1 MAEEKEKAFVLPDEK
16 VFVKPNYNNPG
27 WIKNKNHRAF
37 FLMEGTSIRLM
48 APMKR
53 SGGIANVL
61 TKQEKIT
68 LENLLHM
75 KNDELSVYRRDD
87 NFWETKI
94 VTLNKDTKQLDLS
107 DPNDYIEYKILMHNK
122 DLVAPSIKNVK
133 DRATYKFYIE
143 RPSEVTSIKS
153 EKAQVNVDAWRAF
166 GKIANDKGKVVDML
180 KVYGESFPAYAKHK
194 NLSETE
200 NDLDFLSTILS
211 EIVEQDKELFV
222 EVSQDPLFE
231 AKLLVSKCH
240 NKGLIT
246 KNANKYYIKG
256 EPQPFASSLKGAC
269 EFIEAEDHQDFK
281 LTLETK
287 LDS

>member
-1 MAEEKEKAFVLPDEK
+1 MKEQEKAFTLPNEI
-16 VFVKPNYNNPG
+16 VYVKPNYNNPG

-37 FLMEGTSIRLM
+37 FLMEGTSMRLM

-68 LENLLHM
+68 LENALFM
-75 KNDELSVYRRDD
+75 KNDELSVYRRED
-87 NFWETKI
+87 NFWETKM
-94 VTLNKDTKQLDLS
+94 VTLNKDTKRLDLS
-107 DPNDYIEYKILMHNK
+107 DPNDYIEYKILMFNK

-143 RPSEVTSIKS
+143 RPKEVSAIKT
-153 EKAQVNVDAWRAF
+153 EKGRVNIDAWTAF
-166 GKIANDKGKVVDML
+166 GAISNDKSKIVDFL
-180 KVYGESFPAYAKHK
+180 KVYGESFPAHVRLK
-194 NLSETE
+194 NLSESE
-200 NDLDFLSTILS
+200 NDIDFLRNQLS
-211 EIVEQDKELFV
+211 EVVEQDKELFI
-222 EVSQDPLFE
+222 EVVNDPLFE

-246 KNANKYYIKG
+246 RFAGKYHIKD
-256 EPQPFASSLKGAC
+256 EPKHFATSLREAC
-269 EFIEAEDHQDFK
+269 EYIENEAHQDFK

-287 LDS
+287 LDN